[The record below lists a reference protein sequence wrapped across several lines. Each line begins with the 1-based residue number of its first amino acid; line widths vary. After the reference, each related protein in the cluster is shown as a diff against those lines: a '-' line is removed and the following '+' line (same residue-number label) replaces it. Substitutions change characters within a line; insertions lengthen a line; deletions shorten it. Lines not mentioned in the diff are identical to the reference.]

1 MKEKRPGKIDLKT
14 DGAGVPLQ
22 ADPFSALQGLDA
34 AALRP
39 PPPEPEPAEAP
50 PSAEAAP
57 AKPRGRVILRRET
70 KNRGGKTVVVIS
82 GFPGAGALPAP
93 ALEELA
99 RGLRKQLGC
108 GGSVDGREI
117 VVQGDRPAAVAE
129 ALRKMNFSVGGVIC

>member
-1 MKEKRPGKIDLKT
+1 MKEKRPGKIDLAAP
-14 DGAGVPLQ
+14 GNPLQ
-22 ADPFSALQGLDA
+22 ADAFSALQGLDI

-39 PPPEPEPAEAP
+39 APPDQPPPQA
-50 PSAEAAP
+50 SAEAAP
-57 AKPRGRVILRRET
+57 AKSRGRVILRRET

-82 GFPGAGALPAP
+82 GFPGAGALPGP

-99 RGLRKQLGC
+99 RLLRKQLGS

-117 VVQGDRPAAVAE
+117 VIQGDRPAAVAE